1 MTSYD
6 YIVVGSGSAGSI
18 VAARLSED
26 ADVTVLLLEAGRSDD
41 HPFMAMPIAFPKV
54 AANRAFVW
62 PYESEPEPGLDGRR
76 LPIWRGKTLGGCS
89 SINAMINVRGNRRDY
104 DLLHEQGLEGWAYR
118 DVLPYFKK
126 LESSWR
132 GAGPYHGADGPIRNV
147 PVDLPEA
154 HFDSLERAAL
164 AMGLPVC
171 PDHNG
176 AEQDGISRIEL
187 TSNGGRRA
195 SSARAY
201 LHPARKARRN
211 LTVLTRAQVT
221 RILVEGH
228 RAVGVEYLR
237 HGRVERVHADREV
250 VLSGGTYNS
259 PQLLMLSGIGPA
271 DHLRSVGI
279 DVVHDLKGVG
289 ENLQEHPNL
298 LHIGRANRPIGL
310 THHLRLDRATLAV
323 ARWALGGSG
332 PFTTAG
338 TAANIFM
345 RSGPDAGRPDI
356 QLIAMPVHQHAEL
369 WFPLLTRPPVF
380 AFTVRV
386 GILHAR
392 SRGWVRLRSSDPL
405 ALPRIRFN
413 MFTRQPDM
421 ANMIAA
427 VKRSRELF
435 AQAPMRELIAEE
447 LLPGPGFQSDDE
459 LEQAI
464 RAQAEHRHH
473 AVGTC
478 RLGTDEL
485 AVVDAQLKVHGID
498 NLRVA
503 DASVL
508 PEDPSGNTN
517 VPTMMIGEK
526 AADMIRGRS
535 LAPGEVEA
543 ADASAGEG
551 ATADLRQSRPAF
563 AR

>member
-1 MTSYD
+1 
-6 YIVVGSGSAGSI
+6 
-18 VAARLSED
+18 
-26 ADVTVLLLEAGRSDD
+26 
-41 HPFMAMPIAFPKV
+41 
-54 AANRAFVW
+54 
-62 PYESEPEPGLDGRR
+62 
-76 LPIWRGKTLGGCS
+76 
-89 SINAMINVRGNRRDY
+89 
-104 DLLHEQGLEGWAYR
+104 
-118 DVLPYFKK
+118 
-126 LESSWR
+126 
-132 GAGPYHGADGPIRNV
+132 
-147 PVDLPEA
+147 
-154 HFDSLERAAL
+154 
-164 AMGLPVC
+164 
-171 PDHNG
+171 
-176 AEQDGISRIEL
+176 
-187 TSNGGRRA
+187 
-195 SSARAY
+195 
-201 LHPARKARRN
+201 
-211 LTVLTRAQVT
+211 
-221 RILVEGH
+221 
-228 RAVGVEYLR
+228 
-237 HGRVERVHADREV
+237 
-250 VLSGGTYNS
+250 
-259 PQLLMLSGIGPA
+259 MLSGIGPA

-289 ENLQEHPNL
+289 ENLHEHPNL
-298 LHIGRANRPIGL
+298 LNIYRTRGQLGFTR
-310 THHLRLDRATLAV
+310 HLRLDRATLAV
-323 ARWALGGSG
+323 AQWALFGTG
-332 PFTTAG
+332 PFTFAG
-338 TAANIFM
+338 TTANIFM
-345 RSGPDAGRPDI
+345 RSRPELDRPDVQI
-356 QLIAMPVHQHAEL
+356 IAMALHQHAEL

-380 AFTVRV
+380 AFTARV
-386 GILHAR
+386 GVLHTV

-447 LLPGPGFQSDDE
+447 LLPGPGFRSDDE

-535 LAPGEVEA
+535 LADLDAHEGECRRSGGV
-543 ADASAGEG
+543 
-551 ATADLRQSRPAF
+551 
-563 AR
+563 